1 MIDHVILDTA
11 LRKLHEN
18 SGLPEAEFWRA
29 YASVE
34 DAVLFCTEPHD
45 HGVMMEAL
53 NTCLVQLGKIRPL
66 SRSA

>member
-1 MIDHVILDTA
+1 MIDQAILNTA
-11 LRKLHEN
+11 LRKLQDN

-34 DAVLFCTEPHD
+34 DAVLYCTEPHD

-53 NTCLVQLGKIRPL
+53 NACLVQLGKIRPM